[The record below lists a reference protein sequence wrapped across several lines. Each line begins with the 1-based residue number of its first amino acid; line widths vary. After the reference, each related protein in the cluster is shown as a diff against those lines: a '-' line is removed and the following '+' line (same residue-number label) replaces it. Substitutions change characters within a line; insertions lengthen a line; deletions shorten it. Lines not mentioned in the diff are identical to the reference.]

1 MLNATASALLGR
13 LAFHVASVSLG
24 AHTRTHVVQGR
35 TIPSS
40 LSDARWEH
48 FPCYIDLSCGVQMR
62 PALSRTTR
70 RTQCFARSWRNC
82 TARCTSRSSCST
94 PRHRRPLHPSL
105 RRLCRRWC
113 AQRASARR
121 ARPSSLPPGSRPSA
135 PSTRECSSASRSSRR
150 ARSSS
155 RTSTRSRSDKYVL
168 CDNTT
173 VLLVILV
180 SYMLRVHV

>member
-1 MLNATASALLGR
+1 
-13 LAFHVASVSLG
+13 
-24 AHTRTHVVQGR
+24 
-35 TIPSS
+35 
-40 LSDARWEH
+40 
-48 FPCYIDLSCGVQMR
+48 MR

-70 RTQCFARSWRNC
+70 RTRCFARSWRSC

-94 PRHRRPLHPSL
+94 PRHRRPLRPSP

-113 AQRASARR
+113 AQRASAHR
-121 ARPSSLPPGSRPSA
+121 ARPSSPPPGSRPSA

-168 CDNTT
+168 WDNKT
-173 VLLVILV
+173 VQLVILV
-180 SYMLRVHV
+180 SYMYLLYSTCTRDGNGPGLKIQARGPYGPYDFSFKSPLCNVRWPLGSNKGIVYCCNL